1 MAINQFMHPNG
12 ARSASIPHMA
22 FIECDL
28 IPLQQPSVFILKR
41 HLPVMLRLIAYVGH
55 HGIRIRL
62 ADGECAI
69 SRLPVEIRE
78 LRTLG
83 LDPFGRASFHL
94 LHHLGDGARPCEA
107 KEQMN
112 VVFDAADL
120 QRGAVD
126 VIQRSGEIGST
137 EQKARQRASVILQVR
152 SGQISAS
159 QGAELLGVSRKT
171 YYQWEKRALEGMMQ
185 QLEEQPPGRPQKE
198 TNSEMEAMQQKIA
211 KLEAQLKT
219 AEQTAE
225 VRAVLIA
232 MRKNQEKRDLKK
244 KKPR

>member
-1 MAINQFMHPNG
+1 
-12 ARSASIPHMA
+12 
-22 FIECDL
+22 
-28 IPLQQPSVFILKR
+28 
-41 HLPVMLRLIAYVGH
+41 
-55 HGIRIRL
+55 
-62 ADGECAI
+62 
-69 SRLPVEIRE
+69 
-78 LRTLG
+78 
-83 LDPFGRASFHL
+83 
-94 LHHLGDGARPCEA
+94 
-107 KEQMN
+107 MN

>member
-1 MAINQFMHPNG
+1 M
-12 ARSASIPHMA
+12 
-22 FIECDL
+22 
-28 IPLQQPSVFILKR
+28 K
-41 HLPVMLRLIAYVGH
+41 
-55 HGIRIRL
+55 
-62 ADGECAI
+62 
-69 SRLPVEIRE
+69 
-78 LRTLG
+78 
-83 LDPFGRASFHL
+83 
-94 LHHLGDGARPCEA
+94 
-107 KEQMN
+107 
-112 VVFDAADL
+112 
-120 QRGAVD
+120 
-126 VIQRSGEIGST
+126 ST

-159 QGAELLGVSRKT
+159 QGAELLSVSRKT
-171 YYQWEKRALEGMMQ
+171 YYQWEKRALEGMME

-198 TNSEMEAMQQKIA
+198 TNSEMEAMQLKIA